1 MARVLITRAPHQA
14 SVLADA
20 LRELGHEPVLV
31 PAIELAPPTSF
42 AGLDAAIADLTGQGS
57 EGFHW
62 LVFTS
67 ANAVEA
73 FAARLQTLGAPY
85 LDSEMWDGSIAAI
98 GPATARAVSKLL
110 GREPSLTPSQAVA
123 ESLAEALLPYSVQPD
138 GSPTRF
144 LLVRAEQ
151 GREHLPE
158 VLRAAGT
165 QVVIASAYRTVVPQ
179 ESLPKIRSLFE
190 GASSYPDAIAFT
202 SSSTATNLAAL
213 LEAGGVALPSSVL
226 RVSIGPVT
234 SQTLRE
240 LGLPPHAEAV
250 EATVPSLVEALLQVL
265 ALWR

>member
-1 MARVLITRAPHQA
+1 MPRVLITRAPHQA
-14 SVLADA
+14 SALADA
-20 LRELGHEPVLV
+20 LRARGYEPVLV
-31 PAIELAPPTSF
+31 PAIELVPPSSF
-42 AGLDAAIADLTGQGS
+42 GPLDAAIADLIGEGG

-73 FAARLQTLGAPY
+73 LAARLPAAYPLLPSACFV
-85 LDSEMWDGSIAAI
+85 AAI

-110 GREPSLTPSQAVA
+110 GREPTLTPPQAVA
-123 ESLAEALLPYSVQPD
+123 ESLAEALLPYALQAD
-138 GSPTRF
+138 GRPTRF

-158 VLRAAGT
+158 ALRGAGAEI
-165 QVVIASAYRTVVPQ
+165 VIAAAYRTVVPQ
-179 ESLPKIRSLFE
+179 ESLPKVRGLFE
-190 GASSYPDAIAFT
+190 SASSYPDAIAFT
-202 SSSTATNLAAL
+202 SSSTATNLLAL
-213 LEAGGVALPSSVL
+213 LDAAGVALPRDVS

-240 LGLPPHAEAV
+240 LGLPPHAEAA

-265 ALWR
+265 ALRR